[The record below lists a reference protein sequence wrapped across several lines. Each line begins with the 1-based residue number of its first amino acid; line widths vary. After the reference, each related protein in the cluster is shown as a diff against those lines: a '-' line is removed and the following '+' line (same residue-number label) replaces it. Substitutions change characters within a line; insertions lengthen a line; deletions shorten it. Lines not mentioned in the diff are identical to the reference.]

1 MKRVVAVLLPLI
13 AAPVAA
19 LAQAKSDDRILVYV
33 DDVVPADKS
42 VAADATAL
50 TTALCAA
57 VGKDKRFDVLCAPDV
72 KQILSFAATAAMV
85 GTTGG
90 PGAAVQDRLDRTKHV
105 VSATFKKDGGNYV
118 MVVKAGPKAAD
129 AQATSLYSDKPLI
142 ALEEKADAQ
151 RKILEK
157 LPALASRVTTA
168 LLPSSSAPPAPPAP
182 IAPSAASAPSAP
194 EKKKSSGGW

>member
-1 MKRVVAVLLPLI
+1 MRQVVASL
-13 AAPVAA
+13 A
-19 LAQAKSDDRILVYV
+19 LALVTASSSADAQKSDDRILIYV

-85 GTTGG
+85 GTSGG
-90 PGAAVQDRLDRTKHV
+90 PGGAVQDRLDRTKHV
-105 VSATFKKDGGNYV
+105 VSATFKKDGASYV

-129 AQATSLYSDKPLI
+129 AQATSLYSDKPII
-142 ALEEKADAQ
+142 ALEERADAQ

-157 LPALASRVTTA
+157 LPALAARVTTA
-168 LLPSSSAPPAPPAP
+168 LLPSATTNASTSPPAALSPAP
-182 IAPSAASAPSAP
+182 APA
-194 EKKKSSGGW
+194 KKSSGGW

>member
-1 MKRVVAVLLPLI
+1 MMLALVLVASS
-13 AAPVAA
+13 AAV
-19 LAQAKSDDRILVYV
+19 AQAPKSDDRILVYV

-42 VAADATAL
+42 LASDANAL

-85 GTTGG
+85 GTNGG
-90 PGAAVQDRLDRTKHV
+90 AGGAVQERLDRTKHV
-105 VSATFKKDGGNYV
+105 VSATFKKDGANYV

-129 AQATSLYSDKPLI
+129 AQATGLYSDKPVI
-142 ALEEKADAQ
+142 ALEEKGDAQ

-157 LPALASRVTTA
+157 LPALASRITTA
-168 LLPSSSAPPAPPAP
+168 LLPSTTTASTPPAPLPAAPAP
-182 IAPSAASAPSAP
+182 A
-194 EKKKSSGGW
+194 KKSSGGW

>member
-1 MKRVVAVLLPLI
+1 MRKLIFALVVASSTS
-13 AAPVAA
+13 A
-19 LAQAKSDDRILVYV
+19 LAQAPKSDDRILIYV

-42 VAADATAL
+42 LASDAAAL

-85 GTTGG
+85 GTNGG
-90 PGAAVQDRLDRTKHV
+90 PGGAVQDRLDRTKHV
-105 VSATFKKDGGNYV
+105 VSASFKKEGANYV

-129 AQATSLYSDKPLI
+129 AQATSLYSDKPVI
-142 ALEEKADAQ
+142 ALEERGDAQ

-157 LPALASRVTTA
+157 LPTLAARVTTA
-168 LLPSSSAPPAPPAP
+168 LLPSTSTASTTAPPAPLAAPAP
-182 IAPSAASAPSAP
+182 AQ
-194 EKKKSSGGW
+194 KTGGGW